1 MSKRGWL
8 AMVAG
13 SAILLILIA
22 AFGITTAGEAAR
34 IYSEVSSTNA
44 MLQRLELELS
54 GLRSD
59 IYLCGIYVR
68 DQLLDSRSE
77 QAEDQR
83 DSLRDVHDAMD
94 QRLTKI
100 ASLVPEEQ
108 SDTVEELRK
117 EITGYWESVAPVM
130 TDPVAATTSDYTAL
144 RRQMLLRRDS
154 ALAIAEQIGKLN
166 EETFLERHARVDS
179 AQRRFLVY
187 IRTMMSF

>member
-13 SAILLILIA
+13 SAILLALIA

-44 MLQRLELELS
+44 RVQRLELELS

-59 IYLCGIYVR
+59 IYLSGIYVR

-83 DSLRDVHDAMD
+83 DRLRNVHEAMD
-94 QRLTKI
+94 QRLIKI
-100 ASLVPEEQ
+100 ASLVPRAEAE
-108 SDTVEELRK
+108 SVEELRE
-117 EITGYWESVAPVM
+117 EITGYWESVAPV
-130 TDPVAATTSDYTAL
+130 
-144 RRQMLLRRDS
+144 
-154 ALAIAEQIGKLN
+154 
-166 EETFLERHARVDS
+166 
-179 AQRRFLVY
+179 
-187 IRTMMSF
+187 